1 MIPSTLFD
9 PERLDPGGS
18 GQTDPV
24 SGSKQYA
31 EQVVGAA
38 VFDLNGL
45 PEAYF
50 IAIESSDIIWVQTVF
65 QVLGLQSLLLASFKL
80 DDFQHTII
88 RGQEVCVIIV
98 RQCDRY
104 IALLLQDQPDFSLAW
119 MPALIK
125 WAQQFDPAVLEA
137 DPRFNPI

>member
-9 PERLDPGGS
+9 PERLDPDAS
-18 GQTDPV
+18 GQTD
-24 SGSKQYA
+24 SDLKQYA
-31 EQVVGAA
+31 EEVVGAA

-50 IAIESSDIIWVQTVF
+50 ISIESSDIIWVQTVF

-88 RGQEVCVIIV
+88 RGQETCVIIV
-98 RQCDRY
+98 KQCDRY
-104 IALLLQDQPDFSLAW
+104 IALLLQSQPVFSS
-119 MPALIK
+119 ALLR